1 MINYLK
7 DIKKET
13 LIGQLP
19 DVINSNNES
28 IRKEFNWIFDSSLN
42 RLTKSI
48 YAPTGSV
55 KAHFGEF
62 TNLACEYFTV
72 KNVDSLK
79 YSIQDSVESI
89 INETLNVSSMQIVMA
104 ALTNIANSSF
114 IDPEQYDISALC
126 DISTLIVNHNVLNN
140 RFKDTDF
147 IDDDKQDFC
156 HDAAAIVYQKE
167 NDKYITVKNILDNIN
182 DASLQEAYKIVKQCD
197 ASINVFANDINHC
210 IENVAQCNENVNQC
224 VETVQLI
231 NTSVNNI
238 NTSVNHINTSI
249 NRLSKQITTIT
260 EDVVKLNTNNIVNQQ
275 STDIFLNENQNNI
288 LFEPIYND
296 NNRINIRFNG
306 EYEHEYNFKFIL
318 SENIESVYL
327 IIKGWFNISK
337 GDILFV
343 NNDND
348 NIKIT
353 YSDKDDIF
361 VLTRVGDI
369 ENIAMCDIIINRY
382 FNESQGICTMSCKI
396 YNFLKPE

>member
-42 RLTKSI
+42 RLTKSV
-48 YAPTGSV
+48 YVPTGSV

-104 ALTNIANSSF
+104 VLTNIANSSF
-114 IDPEQYDISALC
+114 IDPKQYDISALC

-140 RFKDTDF
+140 RFKDINF

-167 NDKYITVKNILDNIN
+167 NDKYITVKDILDNI
-182 DASLQEAYKIVKQCD
+182 DSIDTSIQVAYNLAEKCN
-197 ASINVFANDINHC
+197 ASINVFANDINYC
-210 IENVAQCNENVNQC
+210 IENVNQC
-224 VETVQLI
+224 TETVQLI
-231 NTSVNNI
+231 NTSVNNLNNQVNNI
-238 NTSVNHINTSI
+238 NTSVNRINTSI
-249 NRLSKQITTIT
+249 NRLNNQITNIT
-260 EDVVKLNTNNIVNQQ
+260 EGIINLNTNNISVDN
-275 STDIFLNENQNNI
+275 IVLNKNQNNI
-288 LFEPIYND
+288 LFKPIYND
-296 NNRINIRFNG
+296 NNKINIKFNG
-306 EYEHEYNFKFIL
+306 EYNHEYNFKFIL
-318 SENIESVYL
+318 GENTESAYL
-327 IIKGWFNISK
+327 MIDEWFNISN
-337 GDILFV
+337 GDMLFV
-343 NNDND
+343 NSDD
-348 NIKIT
+348 NIIIT
-353 YSDKDDIF
+353 YKEDNAF
-361 VLTRVGDI
+361 VLTRIGDI
-369 ENIAMCDIIINRY
+369 ENIIMCDIRINRY
-382 FNESQGICTMSCKI
+382 FNDSYGICTMSCKT
-396 YNFLKPE
+396 YNYLKPE

>member
-42 RLTKSI
+42 RLTKSV

-114 IDPEQYDISALC
+114 IDPKQYDISALC

-140 RFKDTDF
+140 RFKDADF

-167 NDKYITVKNILDNIN
+167 NDKYITVKNVLDNIG
-182 DASLQEAYKIVKQCD
+182 SLDTSIQAVYNLAEKCD
-197 ASINVFANDINHC
+197 ASINVFANDINYC
-210 IENVAQCNENVNQC
+210 IKNVNQC
-224 VETVQLI
+224 VETIQLI
-231 NTSVNNI
+231 NTSVNNQINNI
-238 NTSVNHINTSI
+238 NTSVNRINTSI
-249 NRLSKQITTIT
+249 NRLNKQITTIT
-260 EDVVKLNTNNIVNQQ
+260 EDVINLNTNNNVNQQ
-275 STDIFLNENQNNI
+275 SADIFLNVNQNNI

-318 SENIESVYL
+318 GKNIESVYL

-337 GDILFV
+337 GDMLFV

-382 FNESQGICTMSCKI
+382 FNESYGICTMSCKM
-396 YNFLKPE
+396 YDFLKPE

>member
-42 RLTKSI
+42 RLTKSV

-79 YSIQDSVESI
+79 YSIQDSVESV

-140 RFKDTDF
+140 RFKDADF

-167 NDKYITVKNILDNIN
+167 NDKYITVKNALDNIGSF
-182 DASLQEAYKIVKQCD
+182 DVSIQKVYDLAEKCD
-197 ASINVFANDINHC
+197 ASINAFANDIDYC
-210 IENVAQCNENVNQC
+210 IENVNQC
-224 VETVQLI
+224 VETFQLI
-231 NTSVNNI
+231 NTSVNNL
-238 NTSVNHINTSI
+238 NNQVNNVNASVNHINTSI
-249 NRLSKQITTIT
+249 NRLNNQISTID
-260 EDVVKLNTNNIVNQQ
+260 ENVKNINTNNIIQGSN
-275 STDIFLNENQNNI
+275 DIILYKNQNTI
-288 LFEPIYND
+288 LFEPIYD
-296 NNRINIRFNG
+296 DNRINIIFNDD
-306 EYEHEYNFKFIL
+306 YEHEYNFKFIL
-318 SENIESVYL
+318 GENVELVYL
-327 IIKGWFNISK
+327 AMNEWFNIFN
-337 GDILFV
+337 GDTLFV

-348 NIKIT
+348 NIKII
-353 YSDKDDIF
+353 YDIDYNTF
-361 VLTRVGDI
+361 VLTREGDI
-369 ENIAMCDIIINRY
+369 ENIIMCDFTINRY
-382 FNESQGICTMSCKI
+382 FNKSNNICTMSCKI
-396 YNFLKPE
+396 YNYLKTE